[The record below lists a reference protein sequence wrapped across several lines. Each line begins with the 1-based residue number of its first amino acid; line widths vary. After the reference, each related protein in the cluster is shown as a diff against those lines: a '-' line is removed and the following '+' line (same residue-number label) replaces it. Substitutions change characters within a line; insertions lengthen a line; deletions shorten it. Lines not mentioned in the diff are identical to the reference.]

1 MIKFLKKFYKDF
13 VAGQNEISEMG
24 IYSFPTTSG
33 IWCYIDEQTLKE
45 YYEKKKVE
53 SDEST

>member
-1 MIKFLKKFYKDF
+1 MIKFLKEMYKDY
-13 VAGQNEISEMG
+13 VEMQKEISAMG
-24 IYSFPTTSG
+24 IYNFPTANG